1 MSRSIQGDSDRGG
14 RVTKSRYSPTSSS
27 SCSVKTP
34 SPPPPNPY
42 PEFSISPKTTR
53 KLSLQTYL
61 ATLPEWSSPTRLASL
76 YSEFH
81 RLKETNPYGYETNI
95 NWWRLVILGAAR
107 NGHFSMYQP
116 YISTPPSR
124 YSSMYSTQGDRPDA
138 HQERYESTGATIG
151 ILELDLDYIVSKF
164 HKDGRKPHSLP
175 SVMME
180 MSRTGEVVLRSEF
193 LPWAGVGWTGWIFH
207 KVVAAPLLWS
217 LKQLS
222 LSDSRSPKYSSSP
235 TLATTGMGSSGGATS
250 GTLSAGNL
258 GSAGRSSGTSLVM
271 PGNHQPSSP
280 SGQSRETYVILPFVQ
295 EAAARI
301 ITLQQETVNY
311 HISDN
316 LMTFVDFR
324 QKFSRTALLPIR
336 GKFSTADGTGSTLVL
351 TDRDLEIL
359 LRYMQFELKVLV
371 VGGLDATKQS
381 NELQDHEMI
390 IKFATKDAIRDKS
403 RLSITAV
410 DRGIIELRETCKRL
424 DNQVQDIEERIAE
437 LTDKA
442 RTCVKKGQRSQ
453 AAFALRQKKVLEEV
467 LNKRLKSL
475 ETVNSILLRIQS
487 SETDAEI
494 LQSYKLGSNTLA
506 SVMATKGSDG
516 KQVLSQHNVE
526 STMDHLADVF
536 ADQQEVDQAM
546 SIGAD
551 MLMESST
558 PSGMDEDELMAEL
571 DALADQ
577 KQIQS
582 TTQAPEQRSSP
593 VLATKRTTPP
603 LSSPIPTQQHQRQP
617 VAPNT
622 SGKRVAE
629 IPEEM
634 FAKQRKVSQ
643 SSVQSHRRNSAEA
656 TTQSAVQAS
665 TPQQETSPLTLPEED
680 EQATINPS
688 ESASM
693 EVELVTTVSNE
704 PLELSSQD
712 QRDLALM
719 LSELQ
724 DINAPED
731 EPDMDSEPSIDREVE
746 PTRES
751 SKPHR
756 EKQQMMEA
764 N

>member
-1 MSRSIQGDSDRGG
+1 MSHSIQRDSDREGG

-27 SCSVKTP
+27 SSSLKTP
-34 SPPPPNPY
+34 SPPPTTY

-95 NWWRLVILGAAR
+95 NWWRSVILGAAR
-107 NGHFSMYQP
+107 NGHLSMYQP
-116 YISTPPSR
+116 YISTPPTR
-124 YSSMYSTQGDRPDA
+124 YSPMYSTQGDRPDA

-164 HKDGRKPHSLP
+164 HKDGRKPHSLS

-180 MSRTGEVVLRSEF
+180 MSRTGDVVLRSEF

-235 TLATTGMGSSGGATS
+235 TLATTGMGSSGSTTS
-250 GTLSAGNL
+250 GSLSTGNL
-258 GSAGRSSGTSLVM
+258 VSAGRSAGTSLTM
-271 PGNHQPSSP
+271 SGNHQPSSP
-280 SGQSRETYVILPFVQ
+280 SGQSRDTYVVLPFVQ
-295 EAAARI
+295 EAASRI

-336 GKFSTADGTGSTLVL
+336 GKFSTGDGAGSTLVL

-381 NELQDHEMI
+381 NELQDHEMV

-442 RTCVKKGQRSQ
+442 RSCVRKGQRSQ
-453 AAFALRQKKVLEEV
+453 AAFALRQKKGLEEV

-475 ETVNSILLRIQS
+475 ETVNSILFRIQS

-506 SVMATKGSDG
+506 SVMATKGADG
-516 KQVLSQHNVE
+516 KQLLSQHNVE

-551 MLMESST
+551 MLIESSV

-577 KQIQS
+577 KQ
-582 TTQAPEQRSSP
+582 TQPTAHASEQRSSP

-603 LSSPIPTQQHQRQP
+603 LSSSMTTQQHKLP
-617 VAPNT
+617 PIASTT

-629 IPEEM
+629 IPEEL

-643 SSVQSHRRNSAEA
+643 SSVQTHRRNSAEA
-656 TTQSAVQAS
+656 TAQSTVQGS
-665 TPQQETSPLTLPEED
+665 TPPQDASPPMVPEED
-680 EQATINPS
+680 EKTTNHPS
-688 ESASM
+688 ESGPM
-693 EVELVTTVSNE
+693 EVEPVSTESNE
-704 PLELSSQD
+704 SVELSSQD
-712 QRDLALM
+712 QRDLDLM

-724 DINAPED
+724 DINPPED
-731 EPDMDSEPSIDREVE
+731 TPDMDSEPSIDTEVE
-746 PTRES
+746 KTRES
-751 SKPHR
+751 GKPHR
-756 EKQQMMEA
+756 EKQQIMEA

>member
-1 MSRSIQGDSDRGG
+1 MSHSFQRDSDHGG
-14 RVTKSRYSPTSSS
+14 RFTKSRYSPTSSS
-27 SCSVKTP
+27 SSSVKTP
-34 SPPPPNPY
+34 SPPPPTSY

-95 NWWRLVILGAAR
+95 NWWRSVILGAAR
-107 NGHFSMYQP
+107 NGHLSMYQP

-124 YSSMYSTQGDRPDA
+124 YSPMYSTQGDRSDA

-164 HKDGRKPHSLP
+164 HKDGRKPHSLS

-180 MSRTGEVVLRSEF
+180 MSRTGDVVLRSEF

-235 TLATTGMGSSGGATS
+235 TLATTGMGNSGGTTS
-250 GTLSAGNL
+250 GSLSTNL
-258 GSAGRSSGTSLVM
+258 GSAGRSAGTSLTM
-271 PGNHQPSSP
+271 SGTHQPSSP
-280 SGQSRETYVILPFVQ
+280 SGQSRDTYVILPFVQ
-295 EAAARI
+295 EAASRI

-336 GKFSTADGTGSTLVL
+336 GKFSTGDGAGSTLVL

-381 NELQDHEMI
+381 NELQDHEMV

-442 RTCVKKGQRSQ
+442 RSCVRKGQRSQ
-453 AAFALRQKKVLEEV
+453 AAFALRQKKGLEEV

-475 ETVNSILLRIQS
+475 ETVNSILFRIQS

-506 SVMATKGSDG
+506 SVMATKGADG
-516 KQVLSQHNVE
+516 KQLLSQHNVE
-526 STMDHLADVF
+526 SAMDHLADVF

-546 SIGAD
+546 SIGTD
-551 MLMESST
+551 MLMESSV
-558 PSGMDEDELMAEL
+558 PSGLDEDELMAEL

-577 KQIQS
+577 KQTQPTI
-582 TTQAPEQRSSP
+582 QAPEQRSSP
-593 VLATKRTTPP
+593 ALATKRMTLP
-603 LSSPIPTQQHQRQP
+603 LSSPVPTQQHQHLP
-617 VAPNT
+617 IASTT

-629 IPEEM
+629 IPEEL

-656 TTQSAVQAS
+656 TTQSTVQGS
-665 TPQQETSPLTLPEED
+665 TPPHDASPLTVPEED
-680 EQATINPS
+680 EETTNNPS
-688 ESASM
+688 ESGPM
-693 EVELVTTVSNE
+693 EVEPVSTESNE

-712 QRDLALM
+712 QRDLDLM

-731 EPDMDSEPSIDREVE
+731 TPDMDSEPSIDTEVE

-751 SKPHR
+751 GKAHR

-764 N
+764 S

>member
-1 MSRSIQGDSDRGG
+1 
-14 RVTKSRYSPTSSS
+14 
-27 SCSVKTP
+27 
-34 SPPPPNPY
+34 
-42 PEFSISPKTTR
+42 
-53 KLSLQTYL
+53 
-61 ATLPEWSSPTRLASL
+61 
-76 YSEFH
+76 
-81 RLKETNPYGYETNI
+81 
-95 NWWRLVILGAAR
+95 
-107 NGHFSMYQP
+107 
-116 YISTPPSR
+116 
-124 YSSMYSTQGDRPDA
+124 
-138 HQERYESTGATIG
+138 
-151 ILELDLDYIVSKF
+151 
-164 HKDGRKPHSLP
+164 
-175 SVMME
+175 
-180 MSRTGEVVLRSEF
+180 
-193 LPWAGVGWTGWIFH
+193 
-207 KVVAAPLLWS
+207 
-217 LKQLS
+217 
-222 LSDSRSPKYSSSP
+222 
-235 TLATTGMGSSGGATS
+235 
-250 GTLSAGNL
+250 
-258 GSAGRSSGTSLVM
+258 
-271 PGNHQPSSP
+271 
-280 SGQSRETYVILPFVQ
+280 
-295 EAAARI
+295 
-301 ITLQQETVNY
+301 
-311 HISDN
+311 
-316 LMTFVDFR
+316 MTFVDFR

-336 GKFSTADGTGSTLVL
+336 GKFSTGDGAGSTLVL

-381 NELQDHEMI
+381 NELQDHEMV

-403 RLSITAV
+403 RLNITAV

-475 ETVNSILLRIQS
+475 ETVNSILFRIQS

-506 SVMATKGSDG
+506 SVMATKGPDG
-516 KQVLSQHNVE
+516 KQLLTQHNVE

-551 MLMESST
+551 MLMESSV

-577 KQIQS
+577 KQAQS
-582 TTQAPEQRSSP
+582 TTP
-593 VLATKRTTPP
+593 VLTTKRTVTP
-603 LSSPIPTQQHQRQP
+603 LSPPILTQQHQSSTSS
-617 VAPNT
+617 T

-629 IPEEM
+629 PEEM
-634 FAKQRKVSQ
+634 FSKQRKVSQ

-656 TTQSAVQAS
+656 TTNAAQGS
-665 TPQQETSPLTLPEED
+665 TPPQETSPLMVPEED
-680 EQATINPS
+680 EEVTNNPS
-688 ESASM
+688 EPGPMDVEPETAEAS
-693 EVELVTTVSNE
+693 E

-719 LSELQ
+719 LSELE
-724 DINAPED
+724 DIKAPED
-731 EPDMDSEPSIDREVE
+731 TPEMESEPSIDTEVA
-746 PTRES
+746 TSES